1 MFINVQRKIQICP
14 RFKAA
19 WIKELRKDFFGLLC
33 REDGQSIRVALL
45 LHEGNSYMT
54 DGMLA
59 SSFLG
64 LQEPTQVLLTY
75 EIYDNCFK
83 VAILK
88 DESLASNDVSQDFY
102 ESLETVNGGGEDDD
116 TMFEEVDSKKAI

>member
-1 MFINVQRKIQICP
+1 
-14 RFKAA
+14 
-19 WIKELRKDFFGLLC
+19 
-33 REDGQSIRVALL
+33 
-45 LHEGNSYMT
+45 MT

-83 VAILK
+83 VAIIK
-88 DESLASNDVSQDFY
+88 EESLASNDMPQNSYQ
-102 ESLETVNGGGEDDD
+102 SLETVNGGEENDDPMLED
-116 TMFEEVDSKKAI
+116 VDSRRLI

>member
-1 MFINVQRKIQICP
+1 
-14 RFKAA
+14 
-19 WIKELRKDFFGLLC
+19 
-33 REDGQSIRVALL
+33 
-45 LHEGNSYMT
+45 MT

>member
-1 MFINVQRKIQICP
+1 
-14 RFKAA
+14 
-19 WIKELRKDFFGLLC
+19 
-33 REDGQSIRVALL
+33 
-45 LHEGNSYMT
+45 MT

-83 VAILK
+83 VAIIK
-88 DESLASNDVSQDFY
+88 EESLASNDIPQNSYQ
-102 ESLETVNGGGEDDD
+102 SLETVNGGEENDDPMLED
-116 TMFEEVDSKKAI
+116 VDSRRLI